1 MLKKGK
7 GTGTP
12 HTVHA
17 RRAPDIYTQ
26 HEIRGGGFST
36 TVGSPRQ
43 SPVPALSR
51 PVPRLS
57 RPVPT
62 AVCGPPCPLSSFSTA
77 AGGPSGG
84 ATRVS
89 LGLTKSLQLVRA
101 LAHAAATSAP
111 HVAPCRN
118 VAIGSVE
125 ADNNGKKWRRW
136 NMMYVEQ

>member
-1 MLKKGK
+1 VLPFLGE
-7 GTGTP
+7 
-12 HTVHA
+12 A
-17 RRAPDIYTQ
+17 A
-26 HEIRGGGFST
+26 F
-36 TVGSPRQ
+36 RQ
-43 SPVPALSR
+43 RLEVQGNRLCRLSR

-62 AVCGPPCPLSSFSTA
+62 AVRAACPLSPLFSTA

>member
-1 MLKKGK
+1 M
-7 GTGTP
+7 
-12 HTVHA
+12 A
-17 RRAPDIYTQ
+17 RVRPRIVAVGEVVGAPSALAPPSSY
-26 HEIRGGGFST
+26 
-36 TVGSPRQ
+36 
-43 SPVPALSR
+43 ALS
-51 PVPRLS
+51 LS

-125 ADNNGKKWRRW
+125 AHNNGKKWRRW